1 MEHGSAQT
9 LRDDQGVKL
18 LLCRHIEYLLART
31 DTGADIET
39 PLTSAALAS
48 VQTLKS
54 SQCRHWRRLWL
65 VWERFTLRE

>member
-9 LRDDQGVKL
+9 LRDDQGVEL
-18 LLCRHIEYLLART
+18 LSSRHIEYLLART
-31 DTGADIET
+31 NTGTDIET
-39 PLTSAALAS
+39 PLTCAALAS

-65 VWERFTLRE
+65 VSESFTLRE